1 MNSTTS
7 INTVYEDPRTKEL
20 GQRIYSVENMEHELN
35 SDTYDLY
42 RIMNG
47 ISLFKFKK
55 KELEKV
61 LLMFQM
67 KEVFLLKLILIS

>member
-7 INTVYEDPRTKEL
+7 TNTVYEDPRTKEL
-20 GQRIYSVENMEHELN
+20 GQRIYSVETMEHELN

-42 RIMNG
+42 RIMTG
-47 ISLFKFKK
+47 IFLFKFKK

-61 LLMFQM
+61 LLMFQL